1 MQGQGDKVSSGMG
14 PRRFTLQWPQFVVLV
29 NNTIVGTGD
38 NFELT
43 FKHALPKEI
52 EMLRSADRIEMVRR
66 IPE

>member
-1 MQGQGDKVSSGMG
+1 MSRGTG

-29 NNTIVGTGD
+29 NNTIVGVGD
-38 NFELT
+38 NLALT